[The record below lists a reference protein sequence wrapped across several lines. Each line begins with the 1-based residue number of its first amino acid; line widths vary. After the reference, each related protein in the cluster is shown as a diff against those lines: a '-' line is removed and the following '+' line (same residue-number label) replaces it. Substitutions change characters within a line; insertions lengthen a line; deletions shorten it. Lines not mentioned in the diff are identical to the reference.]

1 MSTSLIGKRLGNY
14 DIQSLLGEGGMG
26 AVYLGLHPQIGKK
39 VAIKVLH
46 EELCGKADVV
56 ARFFN
61 EAKAVNDI
69 NHPNIV
75 DIIDFGET
83 TFEGSVCKYIIMEY
97 LDGES
102 LAARIR
108 RDGVTIRETLSIISQ
123 CASALAASH
132 AKGVVH
138 RDLKPENVYLC
149 NRSGDKNYTKLLD
162 FGIAKLTS
170 DSGPLSQKTRTGMVI
185 GTPTY
190 MSPEQ
195 CDGKGN
201 IDHRADIYALGVM
214 MYELLTGR
222 VPFPGE
228 GFGEVL
234 VAHLTREPEP
244 PRTLNPNI
252 PPEIEAIVLR
262 CLRKQREARFQSMND
277 MLASINDPGPHYQA
291 WLQGQPA
298 PVAGQQVQMNPSLM
312 APASMIMAATSMP
325 LAGASMVPGGMM
337 PMGPMG
343 TGPNQA
349 MRGGQSAVW
358 SAVSGPMQ
366 QAQMQQQMQ
375 MQQMQMQQMQM
386 QQQMQSQ
393 AMIPVVAGG
402 QPGRSTGMGMAAP
415 GMSQPGM
422 QGMQGMGMNQ
432 PGMQGMG
439 MGMGMGMGTNQP
451 GMGMGQPGMGMG
463 MNQAGMS
470 MNGQPG
476 QMGGQPRST
485 GMMVAPQQSGM
496 DQMPVAGFPIAPRST
511 TLSGASA
518 ETSGRRP
525 VSVLL
530 GFAGAIVF
538 GILVVVT
545 VKLVGGKTASATNK
559 PVVVEEVVSV
569 RVVSDP
575 PQAEIVRG
583 DQGDAPIGKT
593 PYTLKLPKGGK
604 PVDLKLRLTG
614 YRDEARSVTPDG
626 DQTVDLTLS
635 KVPAPTPDPTP
646 DPTPEPVKP
655 PKKTRE
661 PKGGTEPKI
670 KEPKEPKEPKTPKGK
685 EPVGKDPAKPKKK
698 KKDGDGIMA
707 PVF

>member
-1 MSTSLIGKRLGNY
+1 MSMSLIGKRLGNY

-102 LAARIR
+102 LATRIR
-108 RDGVTIRETLSIISQ
+108 RDGVTIRETLSIIAQ

-201 IDHRADIYALGVM
+201 IDHRADVYALGVM

-277 MLASINDPGPHYQA
+277 MLAAINDPGPHYQA

-298 PVAGQQVQMNPSLM
+298 PVAGQQVQMSPSLM

-349 MRGGQSAVW
+349 MRAGGQSAVW
-358 SAVSGPMQ
+358 SAVNGPMSGPMQ
-366 QAQMQQQMQ
+366 QVQMQQQMQ

-393 AMIPVVAGG
+393 AMLPVVAGG
-402 QPGRSTGMGMAAP
+402 QPGRSTGMGM
-415 GMSQPGM
+415 GQP
-422 QGMQGMGMNQ
+422 GMGMNQ
-432 PGMQGMG
+432 AGMG
-439 MGMGMGMGTNQP
+439 MNQP

-463 MNQAGMS
+463 MGMNQAGMG

-476 QMGGQPRST
+476 QMGQPPRST
-485 GMMVAPQQSGM
+485 GMMMAPQQSGM
-496 DQMPVAGFPIAPRST
+496 DHVPVAGFPMAPRST

-545 VKLVGGKTASATNK
+545 IKLVGGKTASATNK
-559 PVVVEEVVSV
+559 PAVVEELVSV

-575 PQAEIVRG
+575 PQADIVRG
-583 DQGDAPIGKT
+583 DQGDVPIGKT
-593 PYTLKLPKGGK
+593 PYTFKLPKGGK
-604 PVDLKLRLTG
+604 AVDLKLRLTG
-614 YRDEARSVTPDG
+614 YREEARSVTPDG

-646 DPTPEPVKP
+646 DPAPEPAKP
-655 PKKTRE
+655 PKKVRE
-661 PKGGTEPKI
+661 PKAGSEPKV
-670 KEPKEPKEPKTPKGK
+670 KEPREPKEPKTTKVK
-685 EPVGKDPAKPKKK
+685 EPVGGKEPAKPKKK